1 MTTDSMTNDLFNR
14 EGFTLLEVLIALV
27 IIGGALLTVI
37 HSLSYHLSQIERH
50 EIITKAVLY
59 GERALRDDTLWN
71 TGKTDSG
78 KGDNIEYLPDSSRG
92 EGSREFNLSM
102 KTVETGL
109 PGLILR
115 EVTVRKDQEEITLR
129 RLVRQ

>member
-1 MTTDSMTNDLFNR
+1 MKSLQR
-14 EGFTLLEVLIALV
+14 AEGFTLLEVLIALV

-59 GERALRDDTLWN
+59 GERVLKDETIWKAHN
-71 TGKTDSG
+71 GKYS
-78 KGDNIEYLPDSSRG
+78 PDSST
-92 EGSREFNLSM
+92 EEDSREFSLS
-102 KTVETGL
+102 TRTIETEV

-115 EVTVRKDQEEITLR
+115 EVTVRKGPEEITLR